1 MFPPLLNPIEE
12 LCILLP
18 ETASAAKRIDKGLI
32 LKALGEKVGQ
42 VIPNVTAERYCDLI
56 WACMFGL
63 FIADTLM
70 LLFVYLKVR
79 MVWLRVVTFM
89 FGVTLFCALPFLLV
103 LLGCGLV

>member
-1 MFPPLLNPIEE
+1 
-12 LCILLP
+12 
-18 ETASAAKRIDKGLI
+18 
-32 LKALGEKVGQ
+32 
-42 VIPNVTAERYCDLI
+42 
-56 WACMFGL
+56 MFGL

-70 LLFVYLKVR
+70 LVFVYLKVR